1 MLEKENRDK
10 TQLKQNIKLVPLP
23 KNHRYLFR
31 GNYRL
36 IKREVFLLV
45 SGYRH
50 KKREQRQKYRH
61 RIQIQTV

>member
-1 MLEKENRDK
+1 MLEKENRDRDK

-36 IKREVFLLV
+36 IIREVF
-45 SGYRH
+45 
-50 KKREQRQKYRH
+50 
-61 RIQIQTV
+61 

>member
-36 IKREVFLLV
+36 IKREVF
-45 SGYRH
+45 
-50 KKREQRQKYRH
+50 
-61 RIQIQTV
+61 